1 MPKANKLQNWIKNRY
16 RTLSENFENKN
27 FLFEEAL
34 NLLEKKHED
43 SEPQARN
50 IFSELQN
57 AGLIKT
63 KKDPKNKRQK
73 IYKLEPIVSEAKEE
87 KELSRNDI
95 DRILKKAAD
104 IIRTRVDYT
113 FILLLLFYKRISDK
127 WMADYK
133 RRVEQFRKEGFSQ
146 EEAEEE
152 AKEPEYHDLD
162 IPKEYLWE
170 ELRKDPLELSANLSK
185 AMKEIANR
193 NEGLRNIFTQFDFI
207 QFTQN
212 RENNEILRQLFEL
225 FSSYSLE
232 KADADILGDAYEFI
246 LRHFAPEKA
255 KEGEVYTNREAV
267 ETMVR
272 ILGPQPGESIYD
284 GSAGSGGMLIKSY
297 EYVRDSHGKDK
308 ADTLFLYGQEYN
320 PRTLALA
327 HMNLLIHDVKNG
339 LLEQG
344 DTLINPKFQEKG
356 KLKHFDKAIFNP
368 PWNQKGYG
376 EEQLKK
382 AAFSGERFPFGFTN
396 KQSADWAWMQHF
408 YASLKSEGKLA
419 AVLDTGAVSRGSG
432 SKSDKEKTIRQ
443 KFVDNDLVEAVILM
457 PENLFY
463 NTSAPGII
471 MVVNKAKPEE
481 RKNKILL
488 INASKEFEKGRPKN
502 YLTQDH
508 IKKITETY
516 HKFRELEGFSTIITN
531 DQAQEADY
539 NLSPSRFVFALDT
552 TEHRPIKEIVKD
564 LEEVEREEKENRK
577 ELDKILSKLK

>member
-1 MPKANKLQNWIKNRY
+1 MLNDKNLPNWIKQRHQ
-16 RTLSENFENKN
+16 TLLNNFGNQS
-27 FLFEEAL
+27 FLFEDAL
-34 NLLEKKHED
+34 SVLKEKHED
-43 SEPQARN
+43 SEPQLRN
-50 IFSELQN
+50 IFSELQG
-57 AGLIKT
+57 AGLIKAQ
-63 KKDPKNKRQK
+63 KDPNNKRQK
-73 IYKLEPIVSEAKEE
+73 IYKLQTDEPEQEE

-127 WMADYK
+127 WVADYK
-133 RRVEQFRKEGFSQ
+133 KRVKQFKEEGFSQ
-146 EEAEEE
+146 EEAKQE

-162 IPKEYLWE
+162 LPEEYLWDE
-170 ELRKDPLELSANLSK
+170 VRKDPLNLSSNLSK
-185 AMKEIANR
+185 AMKEISNR
-193 NEGLRNIFTQFDFI
+193 NEGLRNIFTQFDFV

-212 RENNEILRQLFEL
+212 KENNEILRQLFEL
-225 FSSYSLE
+225 FSAYSLE
-232 KADADILGDAYEFI
+232 KANADILGDAYEFI
-246 LRHFAPEKA
+246 LRYFAPEKA

-272 ILGPQPGESIYD
+272 ILEPQPGESIYD
-284 GSAGSGGMLIKSY
+284 GSCGSGGMLIKSY
-297 EYVRDSHGKDK
+297 NFVKDNHNKDK

-376 EEQLKK
+376 DEHLKK
-382 AAFSGERFPFGFTN
+382 SAFSGERFPFGYTN
-396 KQSADWAWMQHF
+396 KQTADWAWMQHF
-408 YASLKSEGKLA
+408 YASLKPQGKLA

-432 SKSDKEKTIRQ
+432 SKSNAEKTIRQ
-443 KFVDNDLVEAVILM
+443 KFVDKDLVEAVILM

-471 MVVNKAKPEE
+471 VVINKAKPEE
-481 RKNKILL
+481 RKGKILL
-488 INASKEFEKGRPKN
+488 INASSEFEKGRPKN
-502 YLTQDH
+502 YLTQEH
-508 IKKITETY
+508 IKKIANTY
-516 HKFRELEGFSTIITN
+516 HDFKEAEGFSIVITN
-531 DQAQEADY
+531 NQAKKADY

-552 TEHRPIKEIVKD
+552 TEHRPIKEIANELKEAEK
-564 LEEVEREEKENRK
+564 EEEENRK
-577 ELDKILSKLK
+577 KLAKILAKLE

>member
-1 MPKANKLQNWIKNRY
+1 MQNWIKNRY
-16 RTLSENFENKN
+16 STLLNNFSDKNFSFGEAFEVLENKH
-27 FLFEEAL
+27 
-34 NLLEKKHED
+34 KD
-43 SEPQARN
+43 SEPQTRN

-73 IYKLEPIVSEAKEE
+73 IYKLEPIVSETKEK

-104 IIRTRVDYT
+104 IIRTRVDYS

-127 WMADYK
+127 WMLDYK
-133 RRVEQFRKEGFSQ
+133 NRVEQFKKEGFNQ
-146 EEAEEE
+146 EEAKEE

-170 ELRKDPLELSANLSK
+170 ELRKNPLELSSNLSK
-185 AMKEIANR
+185 AMKDIANR

-212 RENNEILRQLFEL
+212 QENNEILRQLFEL

-232 KADADILGDAYEFI
+232 TVNADILGDAYEFI

-267 ETMVR
+267 EIMVR
-272 ILGPQPGESIYD
+272 ILEPQPGESIYD
-284 GSAGSGGMLIKSY
+284 GSCGSGGMLIKSY
-297 EYVRDSHGKDK
+297 EYVRDNHGKDE

-344 DTLINPKFQEKG
+344 DTLVNPKFQERG
-356 KLKHFDKAIFNP
+356 KLKHFTKAIFNP

-376 EEQLKK
+376 DEILKK
-382 AAFSGERFPFGFTN
+382 AAFSNERFPFGFTN

-408 YASLKSEGKLA
+408 YASLKPQGKLA

-432 SKSDKEKTIRQ
+432 SNANAEKTIRQ
-443 KFVDNDLVEAVILM
+443 KFVDNDLIEAVILM

-471 MVVNKAKPEE
+471 VVVNKNKPEK
-481 RKNKILL
+481 RKDKILL
-488 INASKEFEKGRPKN
+488 INASKEFEKGKPKN

-508 IKKITETY
+508 IKKITETC
-516 HKFRELEGFSTIITN
+516 HKFEEKEGFSTIITN
-531 DQAQEADY
+531 DQIQEADY

-552 TEHRPIKEIVKD
+552 TEHRPIKEIVAD
-564 LEEVEREEKENRK
+564 LEEVEKEEKENKK